1 VGTDDDLAELR
12 RRAFSRAGTPDD
24 LRRLAELQS
33 PPSPEPDAQPAPA
46 IEPEQSRPDPV
57 PAPPPPNRSGRRGI
71 LVAGVVGVALGA
83 TVATLGIQL
92 SPRAQPQPLPT
103 FDDVTALA
111 IFDRE
116 PTDRDD
122 PSQLQVT
129 LAHILPG
136 GLEDAE
142 LRWLGAV
149 AEREVYVARGT
160 YNDVTTIC
168 LISAASDHTTAA
180 CTEESDF
187 AFRGLTLGDGQ
198 LELRWGPLGTEI
210 WLADRPD

>member
-12 RRAFSRAGTPDD
+12 RRAFSRDGTPED
-24 LRRLAELQS
+24 LRRLAEREP
-33 PPSPEPDAQPAPA
+33 PPSPAPEADIAPA
-46 IEPEQSRPDPV
+46 IEPLPDQPDD
-57 PAPPPPNRSGRRGI
+57 APPPPNRAGRRGI
-71 LVAGVVGVALGA
+71 LIAGAVGLAMGA
-83 TVATLGIQL
+83 TIATLGIQL
-92 SPRAQPQPLPT
+92 SPRAEPQPQPLPA
-103 FDDVTALA
+103 FDEVTALA

-116 PTDRDD
+116 PTERDD
-122 PSQLQVT
+122 PAQLAIT
-129 LAHILPG
+129 LEHILPG

-160 YNDVTTIC
+160 YDEVTTIC
-168 LISAASDHTTAA
+168 LISSATEYTTAA

-198 LELRWGPLGTEI
+198 LEFRWGPLGTEI

>member
-1 VGTDDDLAELR
+1 VGTEDDLAELR
-12 RRAFSRAGTPDD
+12 RRAFSRDGTPDD
-24 LRRLAELQS
+24 LRRLAELES
-33 PPSPEPDAQPAPA
+33 PPSAEPEAEFTPEP
-46 IEPEQSRPDPV
+46 SPV
-57 PAPPPPNRSGRRGI
+57 PEPPGHAPPPPNRPGRRGI
-71 LVAGVVGVALGA
+71 LIAGVVGAALGA
-83 TVATLGIQL
+83 TIATLGIQL
-92 SPRAQPQPLPT
+92 SPRAQPQPVPT
-103 FDDVTALA
+103 FEEPTALA

-116 PTDRDD
+116 PTERDD
-122 PSQLQVT
+122 PAQLPMT
-129 LAHILPG
+129 LEHILPG

-160 YNDVTTIC
+160 YHDITTIC
-168 LISAASDHTTAA
+168 LISSATEYTTAA

-198 LELRWGPLGTEI
+198 LELRWGPVGTEI